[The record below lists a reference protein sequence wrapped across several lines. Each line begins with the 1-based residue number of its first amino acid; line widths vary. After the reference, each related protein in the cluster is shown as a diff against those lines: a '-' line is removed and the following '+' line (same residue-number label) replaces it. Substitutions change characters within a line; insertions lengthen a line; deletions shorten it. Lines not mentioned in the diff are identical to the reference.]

1 MHLHIVLVC
10 VLCTS
15 VRCLT
20 LVNSAVVVRQPGND
34 CPPMPPQRNT
44 ILRPF
49 AFLFMQFQ
57 HHRVHADARSNVYV
71 TPCADKRHF
80 TKATSADKL
89 QTQFTALILNSALIL
104 HSCCS
109 HVACGLQD
117 RLLQEQQKSEQL
129 QSQLASVQASHQQ
142 AAAAAG
148 SQLAATQ
155 EALSQ
160 LEQEATEKLGQADMA
175 AAEAEGQVDELT
187 HDLEEARD
195 AVKVISMQRTRHV
208 IRLSCES
215 HDWQQ
220 AAS

>member
-1 MHLHIVLVC
+1 MIARPCHLSAIPSCDHLLFCSCNFNIIE
-10 VLCTS
+10 S
-15 VRCLT
+15 MLT
-20 LVNSAVVVRQPGND
+20 HVAMSMSLPVQKSD
-34 CPPMPPQRNT
+34 
-44 ILRPF
+44 ISLK
-49 AFLFMQFQ
+49 Q
-57 HHRVHADARSNVYV
+57 HLLTN
-71 TPCADKRHF
+71 
-80 TKATSADKL
+80 L